1 MKKYSFLIIIWA
13 VAFTS
18 CKKENFLDLYPK
30 DALSEPTYFKNEN
43 DLKLYANRFYGLLP
57 APLNGTG
64 DDNSDNTVP
73 ATRNTFLAGTYV
85 VPVTGGGWTW
95 TDVRATNYFLQRY
108 QKAEVTQDVKN
119 RYAAEVRLF
128 RAYLYWQRVKQ
139 FGDVPYYNSDFTDTS
154 TALLYAPKTSRKV
167 VMDSVLADLDF
178 AVANLPAP
186 ASIPAADRGRLHNF
200 AAQALKARICLWE
213 GTFRRYHNLG
223 DDLKY
228 LRAAADAA
236 EAVINSGLY
245 DVYKPG
251 SVNTNYYNL
260 FIQED
265 LSTNKE
271 AILFKSYQKDILM
284 HNTTRTIGQNN
295 SGFSKNFVRS
305 YLVRD
310 GLPTSLSPLY
320 RGDDSL
326 DAEVANRDP
335 RFPQTIAT
343 RGFTF
348 LVNPDGSRDTI
359 SLPRIGTAATNTGY
373 QLAKYRSSDYAQFN
387 ANQST
392 IDMFIFRYAEVLLVF
407 AEAKAEL
414 GEASQAVIDRSI
426 KLLRD
431 RVGMPNLIVA
441 GLRKDP
447 ASDFPAVPA
456 LIDEIRRERRIE
468 LALEGL
474 RFDDLLRW
482 KAGKQIEN
490 PETILGMKLHPNV
503 RAQYPAAQVR
513 NIVVDANNYIRIYT
527 NLTARSWNDRMYY
540 YPLPTQE
547 LTLNKNLTQNTGW

>member
-1 MKKYSFLIIIWA
+1 MKKYCIILLLA
-13 VAFTS
+13 GVALAS
-18 CKKENFLDLYPK
+18 CKRESYLDLYPK
-30 DALSEPTYFKNEN
+30 DAISEPTYFKNEN
-43 DLKLYANRFYGLLP
+43 DLKLYANRFYTLLP
-57 APLNGTG
+57 AFLNGTG

-73 ATRNTFLAGTYV
+73 ATRNTFLAGTYTI
-85 VPVTGGGWTW
+85 PVTGGGWTW
-95 TDVRATNYFLQRY
+95 TDIRAVNYFLQRY
-108 QKAEVTQDVKN
+108 QKADVAQDVKN
-119 RYAAEVRLF
+119 KYAAEVRFF
-128 RAYLYWQRVKQ
+128 RAYLYWQKVKQ
-139 FGDVPYYNSDFTDTS
+139 FGDVPYYNTDFTDTS
-154 TALLYAPKTSRKV
+154 AAQLYAPKTSRKV
-167 VMDSVLADLDF
+167 VMDSVLSDLNF
-178 AVANLPAP
+178 AVANLPLP
-186 ASIPAADRGRLHNF
+186 ASIAAADRGRLHTY

-213 GTFRRYHNLG
+213 GTFRRYQGLG
-223 DDLKY
+223 DDVKFI
-228 LRAAADAA
+228 RAAADAS
-236 EAVINSGLY
+236 EAVISSGLY
-245 DVYKPG
+245 DIYRPG
-251 SVNTNYYNL
+251 NTNINYYNL

-271 AILFKSYQKDILM
+271 AILYKSYQKDILM

-295 SGFSKNFVRS
+295 NGFSKNFVRS
-305 YLVRD
+305 YLMKD
-310 GLPTSLSPLY
+310 GSPASLSALY

-359 SLPRIGTAATNTGY
+359 SLPRIGTATTNTGY
-373 QLAKYRSSDYAQFN
+373 QMAKFRSSDYAQFN

-392 IDMFIFRYAEVLLVF
+392 LDMFIFRYAEVLLVY

-414 GEASQAVIDRSI
+414 GEATQAVIDRSV

-431 RVGMPNLIVA
+431 RVGMANMTIA

-447 ASDFPAVPA
+447 QSDFPALPV
-456 LIDEIRRERRIE
+456 LLDEIRRERRVE

-503 RAQYPAAQVR
+503 KAQYPAAQVR

-527 NLTARSWNDRMYY
+527 NLTARTWNDRMYY
-540 YPLPTQE
+540 YPLPSQD
-547 LTLNKNLTQNTGW
+547 LTLNKNLGQNAGW